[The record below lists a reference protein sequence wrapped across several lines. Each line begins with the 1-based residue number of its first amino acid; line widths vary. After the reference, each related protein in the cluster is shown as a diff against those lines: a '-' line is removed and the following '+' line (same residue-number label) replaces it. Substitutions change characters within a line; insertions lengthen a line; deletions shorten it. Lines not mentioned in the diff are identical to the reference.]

1 MLEYE
6 KSEFHPCCS
15 MMLSMMGGLKNVD
28 AAASYYISA
37 SQRIQLQLA
46 MQCNANLHP
55 LNDYKLCLSRPTVCL
70 QIVHIHHH
78 HQSNPEEEVDF
89 NWSVN

>member
-1 MLEYE
+1 MYCSVMLGAS
-6 KSEFHPCCS
+6 K
-15 MMLSMMGGLKNVD
+15 MLMLLLHLGFKNVTT
-28 AAASYYISA
+28 SRPHSVF
-37 SQRIQLQLA
+37 SCNLQ
-46 MQCNANLHP
+46 CKANLHP
-55 LNDYKLCLSRPTVCL
+55 LTDYKLCLSRPTVCL